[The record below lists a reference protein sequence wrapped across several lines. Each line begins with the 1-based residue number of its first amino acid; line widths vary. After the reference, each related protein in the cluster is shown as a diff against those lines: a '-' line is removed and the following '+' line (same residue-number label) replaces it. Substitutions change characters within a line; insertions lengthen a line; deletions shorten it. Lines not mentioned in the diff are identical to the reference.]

1 MKFWK
6 NQKHNHGHGSRW
18 SQVVMLW
25 GPHGPHGQGFPTSPP
40 PLSWSL
46 LCVSWCCMCGQLCRK
61 RLGVAGPKKWS
72 SLSIDQQALMTM
84 PLTSPAQE
92 NWASIATRKAT
103 HLISSP
109 ATHPQKRPWA
119 LIKLVHIYVY
129 LVSVLVYMAFKV
141 DLCLS
146 AEKACI
152 SSVLSSLY

>member
-1 MKFWK
+1 
-6 NQKHNHGHGSRW
+6 
-18 SQVVMLW
+18 
-25 GPHGPHGQGFPTSPP
+25 
-40 PLSWSL
+40 
-46 LCVSWCCMCGQLCRK
+46 
-61 RLGVAGPKKWS
+61 
-72 SLSIDQQALMTM
+72 MTM